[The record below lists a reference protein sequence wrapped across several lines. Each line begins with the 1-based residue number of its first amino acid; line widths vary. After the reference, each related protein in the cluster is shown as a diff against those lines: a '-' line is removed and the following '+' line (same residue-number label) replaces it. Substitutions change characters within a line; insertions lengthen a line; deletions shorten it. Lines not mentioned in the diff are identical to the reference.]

1 MNFAW
6 QRDLLSANFF
16 LIHLVSRQTQSSQNF
31 GMSQIEVLC
40 LDFSL
45 ALTDISSCHSDILA
59 TLLLDKG
66 GGMSKALVRS
76 LSLVVLLFG
85 SLSLIWAQEP
95 DAKQTSQA
103 PDNTKINQR
112 DRNKAEP
119 TADQQK
125 ENRSDREIARQIRRA
140 IVKDK
145 SLSTYAHNI
154 KIIAQDGMVTLKG
167 PVNTQEEKQAIEAK
181 ATAIAG
187 QGKITNEIEV
197 GSRQASKPS
206 PSHYR

>member
-1 MNFAW
+1 MPPA
-6 QRDLLSANFF
+6 
-16 LIHLVSRQTQSSQNF
+16 
-31 GMSQIEVLC
+31 
-40 LDFSL
+40 
-45 ALTDISSCHSDILA
+45 CHPKVV
-59 TLLLDKG
+59 TLDKG
-66 GGMSKALVRS
+66 GGMSKALVRF
-76 LSLVVLLFG
+76 LSLLIVLFSTLT
-85 SLSLIWAQEP
+85 LVWAQ
-95 DAKQTSQA
+95 DADTKQSQQA

-112 DRNKAEP
+112 DRSKSEP

-125 ENRSDREIARQIRRA
+125 DNRSDRELARQIRRA

-154 KIIAQDGMVTLKG
+154 KVIAQDGMVTLKG

-181 ATAIAG
+181 ASAIAG

-197 GSRQASKPS
+197 GSKQASKPS